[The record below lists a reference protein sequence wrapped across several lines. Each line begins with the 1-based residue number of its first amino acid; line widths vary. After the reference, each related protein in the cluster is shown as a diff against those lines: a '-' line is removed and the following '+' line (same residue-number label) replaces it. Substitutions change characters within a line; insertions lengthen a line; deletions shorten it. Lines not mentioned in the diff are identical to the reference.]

1 MSSEHHPVSVVMPV
15 YNGEK
20 YLAEAIESILAQTFS
35 DFELII
41 VDDGSTDGSGEI
53 IRSYEKRDK
62 RIRVIQHESN
72 LGVSVARNT
81 GIAAAA
87 GEYVAFT
94 DCDDVSLPRRLEKQT
109 AFLNANPRIGAV
121 GVAANIVTEDLQ
133 PLRTYNVPTNSSFIA
148 FNLVNRG
155 ANMIFAAML
164 TRREYLEASGG
175 YRSDFK
181 ILEDNELFTR
191 MIWKTGIRYAN
202 IPEILYLY
210 RQHGASLSHVVKDS
224 TPGGDER
231 AKREAVEKAKREALE
246 VLWGEV
252 SDQTFESLDC
262 LHPSSYPTWVKLNWR
277 ERRRSRRNM
286 YRLIDSMIAANWA
299 DASDRTALREEADKR
314 IEKTMPRRWQR
325 FLHWR
330 RKRFGGRD

>member
-1 MSSEHHPVSVVMPV
+1 MSSDYPPVSVVMPV

-62 RIRVIQHESN
+62 RIWLIQQESN

-87 GEYVAFT
+87 GEYIAFT
-94 DCDDVSLPRRLEKQT
+94 DCDDISLPRRLEKQT
-109 AFLNANPRIGAV
+109 AYLNANPRIGAV
-121 GVAANIVTEDLQ
+121 GVAAHIVTEDLQ

-164 TRREYLEASGG
+164 ARREYLEASGG
-175 YRSDFK
+175 YHSDFK

-231 AKREAVEKAKREALE
+231 AKREALE

-262 LHPSSYPTWVKLNWR
+262 LHPSSYPTWVKLSWR

-286 YRLIDSMIAANWA
+286 YRLIDSMIAANWV
-299 DASDRTALREEADKR
+299 DVSDRTALREEVDKR
-314 IEKTMPRRWQR
+314 IEKTMPQRWQQ

-330 RKRFGGRD
+330 RKRFGSPD